1 MKQKAQIHFCLK
13 AIVLW
18 EALTD
23 KSYQSINLQDEEEVL
38 PLLYAM
44 YLAGGGQAVSLELFA
59 ESVLIS
65 ERVRHELLQEAVRQI
80 SLQTSL
86 SPKRLERDEPA
97 PAEERPS
104 QPAKLSP
111 LIARLIV
118 EGGIS
123 AEYVM
128 YQMGLWELP
137 LYLKAIE
144 DKRNETME
152 RERLWCYLSLSPHI
166 DHKRVKSPKDLVPL
180 PHERAEME
188 VEEQVQAELYEL
200 LMGARIED

>member
-1 MKQKAQIHFCLK
+1 MRDKAQIHFCLK

-18 EALTD
+18 EALAD
-23 KSYQSINLQDEEEVL
+23 KSYQLINLQDEEDVL
-38 PLLYAM
+38 QLLYAM

-59 ESVLIS
+59 DSVIVG
-65 ERVRHELLQEAVRQI
+65 ERVRHQLLQEAVRQI

-97 PAEERPS
+97 PPEERLS
-104 QPAKLSP
+104 EPAKLSP

-152 RERLWCYLSLSPHI
+152 RERLWCYLNLSPHI
-166 DHKRVKSPKDLVPL
+166 DHEKVKSPKDLVPL
-180 PHERAEME
+180 PHERAEMDA
-188 VEEQVQAELYEL
+188 EEQVQAELYEL
-200 LMGARIED
+200 LMGARSED